1 MSKLKIVLA
10 EDNVTFA
17 LLLKFVLE
25 KEGYQILSAVDG
37 QKAIVL
43 IEEHKPDIV
52 LTDLNMPF
60 VNGLQVI
67 SHVRENLK
75 LNTPII
81 FFSADSIGEMALEAK
96 KLGAN
101 DSMEK
106 PFNPMDLATK
116 IQELL
121 EN

>member
-1 MSKLKIVLA
+1 MNKIKIVLA

-25 KEGYQILSAVDG
+25 KEEYEILSAIDG

-43 IEEHKPDIV
+43 IEEHNPHII
-52 LTDLNMPF
+52 LTDINMPF

-75 LNTPII
+75 LDTPII
-81 FFSADSIGEMALEAK
+81 FFSADALGEMALEAK
-96 KLGAN
+96 RLGAN
-101 DSMEK
+101 DFMEK
-106 PFNPMDLATK
+106 PFNPKDLVAK
-116 IQELL
+116 IQKLV
-121 EN
+121 